1 MTYKLRTTLIA
12 DIMKGKCNLPDIPL
26 MESATLQF
34 RKVLEFI
41 AFGSLVANEKTYK
54 ATHAD
59 FAKE

>member
-1 MTYKLRTTLIA
+1 
-12 DIMKGKCNLPDIPL
+12 MKGKCNLPDIPL
-26 MESATLQF
+26 MESAALQF